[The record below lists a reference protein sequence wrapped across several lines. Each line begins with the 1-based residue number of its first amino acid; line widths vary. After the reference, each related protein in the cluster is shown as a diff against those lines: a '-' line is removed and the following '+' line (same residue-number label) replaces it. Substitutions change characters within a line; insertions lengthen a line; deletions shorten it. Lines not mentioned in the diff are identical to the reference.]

1 MDIQRLIKIRANA
14 LNKLLPHYQ
23 LIICSILLS
32 AFTALTYAGEL
43 TVDVLDT
50 AGAPIE
56 NAVVYVEPENKGSL
70 PIAPAIIEQRGKQ
83 FNPLVS
89 VVQTGTDITF
99 PNFDSVRHHV
109 YSFSPA
115 KTFELKLY
123 SGVPSNPVRFDK
135 AGTVILGCNIHD
147 NMLAFIQ
154 VVDTPYFAKT
164 NKMGKAILNDLPN
177 GNYILKTWHYALV
190 KEKDVFEKPTII
202 KGSQAVTVN
211 LALKPFLIPA
221 RKSPRENKDFSNY

>member
-1 MDIQRLIKIRANA
+1 MNKTILQHSSFRYSFFCSFIALSIFLIT
-14 LNKLLPHYQ
+14 
-23 LIICSILLS
+23 
-32 AFTALTYAGEL
+32 FTPLTEAADL

-50 AGAPIE
+50 TGGPIE
-56 NAVVYVEPENKGSL
+56 NAVVYAEPENKT
-70 PIAPAIIEQRGKQ
+70 PVTQAAAIIEQRGKQ

-123 SGVPSNPVRFDK
+123 SGVPANPVKFDK
-135 AGTVILGCNIHD
+135 AGTVVLGCNIHD
-147 NMLAFIQ
+147 YMLAFIQ

-164 NKMGKAILNDLPN
+164 DKTGKAVLKDLPN
-177 GNYILKTWHYALV
+177 GNYTLKAWHYALA
-190 KEKDVFEKPTII
+190 KEKDIVEKPINIKASQQATI
-202 KGSQAVTVN
+202 N
-211 LALKPFLIPA
+211 LVLKPFLIPA
-221 RKSPRENKDFSNY
+221 KK

>member
-1 MDIQRLIKIRANA
+1 M
-14 LNKLLPHYQ
+14 NKLLTHHHL
-23 LIICSILLS
+23 LICIIFLS
-32 AFTALTYAGEL
+32 VFTAPTYAGEL
-43 TVDVLDT
+43 TVDVLDI

-56 NAVVYVEPENKGSL
+56 NAVVYAEPENKGLL

-89 VVQTGTDITF
+89 VVQTGADVTF

-123 SGVPSNPVRFDK
+123 SGVPANPVRFDK
-135 AGTVILGCNIHD
+135 AGTVVLGCNIHD

-164 NKMGKAILNDLPN
+164 NKSGKAILSDLPN
-177 GNYILKTWHYALV
+177 GNYTLKAWHYALT
-190 KEKDVFEKPTII
+190 KEKDIFEEQLAV
-202 KGSQAVTVN
+202 KGSQAATFN
-211 LALKPFLIPA
+211 LTLKPFLIPA
-221 RKSPRENKDFSNY
+221 RK